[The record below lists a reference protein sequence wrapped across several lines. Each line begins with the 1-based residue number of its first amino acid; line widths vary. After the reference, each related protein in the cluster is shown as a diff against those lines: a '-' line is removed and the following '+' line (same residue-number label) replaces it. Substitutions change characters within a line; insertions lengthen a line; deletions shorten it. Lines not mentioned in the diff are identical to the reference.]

1 MVYLTPEQTAC
12 AARVFLNIFGLIL
25 EEKEVI
31 EEDDKLKIYD
41 KDSNVVGYYYL
52 ENNQAKINA
61 EYNGNILKA
70 SYLIPR
76 TQGLVDLED
85 KAKYAKAIH
94 DFMGDKERAIKSK
107 FEIAKFMGELAK
119 HNGDLGETLND
130 QGFVKAT
137 KLDLKALKAGISN
150 DEDGGSTTY
159 ILKK

>member
-1 MVYLTPEQTAC
+1 M
-12 AARVFLNIFGLIL
+12 
-25 EEKEVI
+25 
-31 EEDDKLKIYD
+31 
-41 KDSNVVGYYYL
+41 
-52 ENNQAKINA
+52 
-61 EYNGNILKA
+61 
-70 SYLIPR
+70 IPR

>member
-1 MVYLTPEQTAC
+1 MEKKYKVK
-12 AARVFLNIFGLIL
+12 LNSI
-25 EEKEVI
+25 EKI
-31 EEDDKLKIYD
+31 EELLQEIYD
-41 KDSNVVGYYYL
+41 
-52 ENNQAKINA
+52 QACRQLNEIQNEMNKLQNSTNLGQDGIS
-61 EYNGNILKA
+61 I
-70 SYLIPR
+70 
-76 TQGLVDLED
+76 ED

>member
-1 MVYLTPEQTAC
+1 MEKKYKVK
-12 AARVFLNIFGLIL
+12 LNSV
-25 EEKEVI
+25 EKI
-31 EEDDKLKIYD
+31 EELLQEIHDQACRQLNEIQNEMNKLQNSTNLGQDGI
-41 KDSNVVGYYYL
+41 S
-52 ENNQAKINA
+52 I
-61 EYNGNILKA
+61 
-70 SYLIPR
+70 
-76 TQGLVDLED
+76 ED